1 MQIMHLTQ
9 VHYSNSNKV
18 SKEWHCLA
26 NATISRACFIDRN
39 IYDSKEEIYRIKI
52 QRWTNQ

>member
-26 NATISRACFIDRN
+26 NATINTQFNKPIVTHFFRLLQLNLLLRKS
-39 IYDSKEEIYRIKI
+39 
-52 QRWTNQ
+52 Q